1 MLITRTWKAFLNVD
15 FGLPWGLRTVKNLQ
29 WERSEFDP
37 WVGRIPWRREWQPT
51 PIFLPGEFH
60 GQRSLAGYNPWVSK
74 QLDTAECNNVLHV
87 LTPWSPHRI
96 FFKHFNISFLPCAI
110 IACLCAPHTLPFSP
124 HLHPFILL
132 MSIILHRATYT
143 SPPPGN
149 LPRFPKLVPLPMQ
162 LYSPC
167 SLYVSF
173 IVSMAIVT
181 PYLILS
187 SNV

>member
-1 MLITRTWKAFLNVD
+1 MRKIKPITQPQVPIRYSPCFPPRPRPLWVSLPLILHTWSRK
-15 FGLPWGLRTVKNLQ
+15 
-29 WERSEFDP
+29 
-37 WVGRIPWRREWQPT
+37 WQPT

-60 GQRSLAGYNPWVSK
+60 GQRSLAGYNPWGSK

>member
-1 MLITRTWKAFLNVD
+1 MQQFSPCSNTMEPSQNFLST
-15 FGLPWGLRTVKNLQ
+15 FQHL
-29 WERSEFDP
+29 
-37 WVGRIPWRREWQPT
+37 
-51 PIFLPGEFH
+51 
-60 GQRSLAGYNPWVSK
+60 
-74 QLDTAECNNVLHV
+74 
-87 LTPWSPHRI
+87 
-96 FFKHFNISFLPCAI
+96 NISFLLCAV
-110 IACLCAPHTLPFSP
+110 IACLCVPHTLPFSP

-132 MSIILHRATYT
+132 MSIILHRATYI

-173 IVSMAIVT
+173 IDSMAIVT

-187 SNV
+187 SNVLFFKMSLSIKCQSHENSTYTHLAFSYSCI